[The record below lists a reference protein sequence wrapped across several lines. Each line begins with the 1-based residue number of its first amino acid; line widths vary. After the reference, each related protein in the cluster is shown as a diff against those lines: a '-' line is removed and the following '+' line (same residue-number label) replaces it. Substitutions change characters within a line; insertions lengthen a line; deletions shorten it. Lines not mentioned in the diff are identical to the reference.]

1 MNCVEA
7 KGKNV
12 EEATNNALVEL
23 KTTRDKVDVEVLE
36 EGSKGFLGIIGSKVA
51 VVRVKLKK
59 DYKKEA
65 RTFLRNILNH
75 MGIKCE
81 IRIDEKDS
89 TLNIN
94 LVGPDMGIVIGHRGD
109 TLDALQYLVTLAIN
123 KGNKNEYKRVIIDTE
138 NYRFKREKTLIR
150 LANKIA
156 YNVKKSGKCKKLE
169 PMNPYER
176 RIIHAEL
183 QNNPYVYT
191 FSEGEEPYRRVVI
204 DLKKA

>member
-12 EEATNNALVEL
+12 EEAISNALLEL
-23 KTTRDKVDVEVLE
+23 KTTRDQVDIEVIE

-51 VVRVKLKK
+51 VVRVKLKR

-65 RTFLRNILNH
+65 KEFLRKILNH
-75 MGIKCE
+75 MNVKCE
-81 IRIDEKDS
+81 IKIDERDS
-89 TLNIN
+89 VLYIN
-94 LVGPDMGIVIGHRGD
+94 LLGPNMGIVIGHRGD

-123 KGNKNEYKRVIIDTE
+123 KGNKDEYKRVIIDTE
-138 NYRFKREKTLIR
+138 NYRQRREKTLIR
-150 LANKIA
+150 LAEKVA
-156 YNVKKSGKCKKLE
+156 YNVRKSGKCRKLE

-176 RIIHAEL
+176 RIIHTEL

-204 DLKKA
+204 DVKKA